1 MYNFLRITGN
11 LFFGLYTYMLRYS
24 DLTNLLK
31 IDLLHKYLN
40 WRKISE
46 TTLEMPF
53 FNTLRHVY
61 AKIGY

>member
-1 MYNFLRITGN
+1 MI
-11 LFFGLYTYMLRYS
+11 
-24 DLTNLLK
+24 LTNLLK
-31 IDLLHKYLN
+31 IVLLHKYLN

-46 TTLEMPF
+46 TTLEMQF